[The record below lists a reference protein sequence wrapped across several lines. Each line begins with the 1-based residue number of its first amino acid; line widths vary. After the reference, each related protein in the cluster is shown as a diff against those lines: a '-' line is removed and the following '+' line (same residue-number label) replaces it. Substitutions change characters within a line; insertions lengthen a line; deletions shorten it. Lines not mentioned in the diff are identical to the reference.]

1 MTAPALRI
9 TSTRH
14 PRWGN
19 PVTYGWLGSALIIVT
34 FLALLTSRA
43 CGLWGWSCE
52 SRWATLMEGEPGA
65 IGAMLAGV
73 AGALGALWIVVA
85 VLLQTREL
93 RAQREEL
100 RLMRELLTRLGER
113 AP

>member
-34 FLALLTSRA
+34 FLALLELLNGHRVRLRQRPGINSFWLA
-43 CGLWGWSCE
+43 AGEAHAL
-52 SRWATLMEGEPGA
+52 GEPVAQGV
-65 IGAMLAGV
+65 LEDAG
-73 AGALGALWIVVA
+73 
-85 VLLQTREL
+85 
-93 RAQREEL
+93 
-100 RLMRELLTRLGER
+100 
-113 AP
+113 